1 MENEMEIAK
10 ENEPKV
16 VNLILKTWTSDVG
29 GIFDYSTKSVITVK
43 DIIAESTYVVRD
55 KTSNRIDNISQHS
68 LIQKHEDL
76 LFHVIIDINN
86 NYSLYNP
93 IPKHLKLNSE
103 NLNYL
108 NNKIWYVIKSEEANE
123 DDNCNEEYSI
133 SENDI
138 IKFGK
143 VKFAVQKIHFENE
156 NNEPATPIKDSKKYN
171 VSELN
176 KDCPPLFDY
185 EYIVDK
191 EKIINI
197 ENEDENENEDKPK
210 CTICGYSRIKEDEES
225 ETDRGDSNTLICL
238 CNCKDKFVHLECINS
253 KKEEKNKEEKEEEKK
268 EEEKEIDTSITL
280 NNFQCRYCKAQYPL
294 KYKII
299 DKDNESKV
307 FYTIEIKEPN
317 SCDYMILESLDK
329 MRDEQYCKSIHIIC
343 LNKESIT
350 LGRGTD
356 NNIVETDISISRNHA
371 IFYCD
376 KNEGKIY
383 LKNRSKKFGTSVL
396 VKKEISLLD
405 KKIYLQVGR
414 TYIEA
419 YRGINEDKSN

>member
-1 MENEMEIAK
+1 MEDVMEIAK

-43 DIIAESTYVVRD
+43 DIIAESTYVIRD
-55 KTSNRIDNISQHS
+55 KTNHRIDNISQHS
-68 LIQKHEDL
+68 SIQNTEDL

-176 KDCPPLFDY
+176 KDCPPVFDY

-197 ENEDENENEDKPK
+197 ENIDENENKDEPK
-210 CTICGYSRIKEDEES
+210 CILCDKTRLNGDEEA
-225 ETDRGDSNTLICL
+225 ETDRGDSLTLICL
-238 CNCKDKFVHLECINS
+238 CNCKDKFLHLECLNS
-253 KKEEKNKEEKEEEKK
+253 NMKEEKNV
-268 EEEKEIDTSITL
+268 IDTSITL
-280 NNFQCRYCKAQYPL
+280 TNFQCRFCKAQYPL

-299 DKDNESKV
+299 DKDNKSKV
-307 FYTIEIKEPN
+307 FYTIKEYEKQKEQTPG
-317 SCDYMILESLDK
+317 DYMILESLDK
-329 MRDEQYCKSIHIIC
+329 MHDEQYCKSIHIIN
-343 LNKESIT
+343 LNNEHIT
-350 LGRGTD
+350 MGRGTD
-356 NNIVETDISISRNHA
+356 NNIVESDISISRNHA

-383 LKNRSKKFGTSVL
+383 LKNKSKKFGTSVL
-396 VKKEISLLD
+396 VRKEISLLD

-419 YRGINEDKSN
+419 YRGINEDKNN